1 MMHNL
6 GLAYRARK
14 ISVGTE
20 LSIEKMRQKKAVLIV
35 LAKDASENTKKKI
48 RDKASYYGIDVLESL
63 TSEQLSQSIGKTNI
77 KVIAI
82 LDEGFKN
89 IL

>member
-1 MMHNL
+1 MVNNL